1 MQWVTID
8 GNGAAA
14 RVAYAFSEV
23 AAVYP
28 ITPSSSMA
36 EGVEELSE
44 AGVKNLFGGRVE
56 VVQMQS
62 EAGAAGA
69 VHGALVAGSL
79 GTTFTSSQGLL
90 LMIPTLYKLAG
101 EMLPGVFHVAA
112 RSLATQALSIFGD
125 HSDVMAVRQTG
136 VAMLCASS
144 VQEAHDMALVAHAVT
159 LQVEVPFVHF
169 FDGFRT
175 SNEMQQIEVLER
187 DELGAFLDGEALERF
202 RGRALRPDVPKVR
215 AAAQNPDVYFQGRE
229 AGNRFYD
236 EIPERVEAQLTAVER
251 VTGRSYGLYEFS
263 GAADAE
269 RVVVVMGSA
278 AETVRH
284 TVEHLVAAGE
294 RVGVV
299 KVRLFRPFSA
309 DRFAAAFPASVKQVL
324 VLDRTKEPGG
334 VGEPLFLDVAA
345 ALRGREGVEVLG
357 GRYGL
362 ASKELT
368 PEAVVAV
375 FTHGA
380 GGGTHDFTVG
390 IEDDVTHRSI
400 TVGERLDVE
409 GDDIQ
414 GAIFWG
420 FGSDGT
426 VGACR
431 SSVELI
437 AAETDY
443 RAQGYFVYDS
453 KKAGGVTTSYLRM
466 GSGALNYPFLV
477 QRAGYVACHKSVY
490 LGRYNLLEPLVF
502 GGVFVVNSDIP
513 SDQFFRRLTER
524 DQRILMERQ
533 IRVYNIDALRI
544 AKEAGLGT
552 RINTVMQTLFFG
564 LSGLVSRKRA
574 TELIKESVARQFAA
588 KGADVVAMNE
598 RAVELAWSGLEEV
611 DVPTHSAQCA
621 AEPVLVPAD
630 ADDFAREVILP
641 TMKLEG
647 DSIPVSKMPYDGT
660 LPVGTARLEKR
671 RIAPQVPKWIKENC
685 IQCNQCVMACPH
697 AVIRAKQVEPEQLE
711 GAPEAFETIPSMSLN
726 ERKLGYRIQVYLED
740 CTGCG
745 VCIETCP
752 PKLKALEFTTLE
764 KGDTEAEVENTT
776 FFEALPDDVF
786 DGVDTSTVKG
796 IQLKRPLF
804 EFSGACAGCGETPYL
819 KLLTLLCGE
828 HLLMANATGC
838 SSIFGGTFPTVPY
851 CTTEEGRGP
860 AWANSLFEDNAEY
873 GLGFRLAVEN
883 NRSLLRERVEAL
895 LQAGVNRDLEAA
907 LRRAVELG
915 AVNQFTEEALAAQ
928 RAAHILLRDVEG
940 AGALGA
946 SVVELQDYFLDKA
959 VWIVG
964 GDGWAYDIGYGGVD
978 HVLAS
983 GRNVN
988 MLVLDTEVYSNTGG
1002 QASKA
1007 TPMGAVA
1014 KFAES
1019 GMRSGKKNLGYLC
1032 MNYGHVYVAQIS
1044 MGANRVQ
1051 TQQAFT
1057 EAMAY
1062 EGPSLIIAYSPCI
1075 AHGINMMESAKIAKD
1090 AVECGYWPLY
1100 RFDPSLPKG
1109 ERFRWDAHEPR
1120 GDFLN
1125 FVQNERRFRALF
1137 DRSPEEAEALLEL
1150 ARKESQRNWRFLQRL
1165 GALMS

>member
-345 ALRGREGVEVLG
+345 ALRGCEGVEVLG

-375 FTHGA
+375 FAHGA
-380 GGGTHDFTVG
+380 GGGHMILRWV
-390 IEDDVTHRSI
+390 
-400 TVGERLDVE
+400 
-409 GDDIQ
+409 
-414 GAIFWG
+414 
-420 FGSDGT
+420 
-426 VGACR
+426 
-431 SSVELI
+431 
-437 AAETDY
+437 
-443 RAQGYFVYDS
+443 
-453 KKAGGVTTSYLRM
+453 LRM
-466 GSGALNYPFLV
+466 
-477 QRAGYVACHKSVY
+477 
-490 LGRYNLLEPLVF
+490 
-502 GGVFVVNSDIP
+502 
-513 SDQFFRRLTER
+513 
-524 DQRILMERQ
+524 M
-533 IRVYNIDALRI
+533 
-544 AKEAGLGT
+544 
-552 RINTVMQTLFFG
+552 
-564 LSGLVSRKRA
+564 
-574 TELIKESVARQFAA
+574 
-588 KGADVVAMNE
+588 
-598 RAVELAWSGLEEV
+598 
-611 DVPTHSAQCA
+611 
-621 AEPVLVPAD
+621 
-630 ADDFAREVILP
+630 
-641 TMKLEG
+641 
-647 DSIPVSKMPYDGT
+647 
-660 LPVGTARLEKR
+660 
-671 RIAPQVPKWIKENC
+671 
-685 IQCNQCVMACPH
+685 
-697 AVIRAKQVEPEQLE
+697 
-711 GAPEAFETIPSMSLN
+711 
-726 ERKLGYRIQVYLED
+726 
-740 CTGCG
+740 
-745 VCIETCP
+745 
-752 PKLKALEFTTLE
+752 
-764 KGDTEAEVENTT
+764 
-776 FFEALPDDVF
+776 
-786 DGVDTSTVKG
+786 
-796 IQLKRPLF
+796 
-804 EFSGACAGCGETPYL
+804 
-819 KLLTLLCGE
+819 
-828 HLLMANATGC
+828 
-838 SSIFGGTFPTVPY
+838 
-851 CTTEEGRGP
+851 
-860 AWANSLFEDNAEY
+860 
-873 GLGFRLAVEN
+873 
-883 NRSLLRERVEAL
+883 
-895 LQAGVNRDLEAA
+895 
-907 LRRAVELG
+907 
-915 AVNQFTEEALAAQ
+915 
-928 RAAHILLRDVEG
+928 
-940 AGALGA
+940 
-946 SVVELQDYFLDKA
+946 
-959 VWIVG
+959 
-964 GDGWAYDIGYGGVD
+964 
-978 HVLAS
+978 
-983 GRNVN
+983 
-988 MLVLDTEVYSNTGG
+988 
-1002 QASKA
+1002 
-1007 TPMGAVA
+1007 
-1014 KFAES
+1014 
-1019 GMRSGKKNLGYLC
+1019 
-1032 MNYGHVYVAQIS
+1032 
-1044 MGANRVQ
+1044 
-1051 TQQAFT
+1051 
-1057 EAMAY
+1057 
-1062 EGPSLIIAYSPCI
+1062 
-1075 AHGINMMESAKIAKD
+1075 
-1090 AVECGYWPLY
+1090 
-1100 RFDPSLPKG
+1100 
-1109 ERFRWDAHEPR
+1109 
-1120 GDFLN
+1120 
-1125 FVQNERRFRALF
+1125 
-1137 DRSPEEAEALLEL
+1137 
-1150 ARKESQRNWRFLQRL
+1150 
-1165 GALMS
+1165 